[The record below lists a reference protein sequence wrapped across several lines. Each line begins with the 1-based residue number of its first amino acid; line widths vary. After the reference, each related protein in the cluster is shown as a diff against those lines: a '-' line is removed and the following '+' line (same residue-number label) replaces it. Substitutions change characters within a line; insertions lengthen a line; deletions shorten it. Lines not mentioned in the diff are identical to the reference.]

1 MFIAF
6 NLMIRFVLELILLTS
21 LGIWGYHLADG
32 TVSSIVLSAGL
43 PLIAAVIWGLFIS
56 PKARIALPIAA
67 VVIIEVALVGAAAY
81 GLIRSGYLVAA
92 VVYAVLH
99 IGNRLLLLLIGGT
112 HEDMLKPF
120 NRK

>member
-6 NLMIRFVLELILLTS
+6 NLVIRFVLELILLAS
-21 LGIWGYHLADG
+21 LGIWGYHLVDG
-32 TVSSIVLSAGL
+32 TVSRIVLSAGL
-43 PLIAAVIWGLFIS
+43 PLIAAVVWGLFIS

-67 VVIIEVALVGAAAY
+67 VVIIEFALVGTAAY

-92 VVYAVLH
+92 VVYAVFH

-112 HEDMLKPF
+112 PEDMVKPF